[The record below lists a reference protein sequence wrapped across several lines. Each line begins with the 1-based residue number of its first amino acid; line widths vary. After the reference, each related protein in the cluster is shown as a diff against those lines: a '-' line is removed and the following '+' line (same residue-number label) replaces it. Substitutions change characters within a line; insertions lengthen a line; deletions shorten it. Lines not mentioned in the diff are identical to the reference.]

1 MDASKNKSGRDNRI
15 AYQEFGTGSQPNA
28 ATERPVTELP
38 PSQQKIRVQ
47 ASRKGRKG
55 KTVTEITG
63 FQLKP
68 ETLSDLAKQLKS
80 QCGTGGTVKDNTIE
94 MQGDC
99 KQKVVEIL
107 TGLGYPAKIS
117 GG

>member
-1 MDASKNKSGRDNRI
+1 MDTSKKKSGRDNRI

-38 PSQQKIRVQ
+38 PSEQKIRVQ

-80 QCGTGGTVKDNTIE
+80 KCGTGGTVKDNTIE
-94 MQGDC
+94 MHGDC
-99 KQKVVEIL
+99 KQKVL
-107 TGLGYPAKIS
+107 
-117 GG
+117 